1 MEKSSATNL
10 NSGSD
15 QNSGSKL
22 SGGSDRNSGPAKI
35 TREDVVV
42 VPAGELGDLVRAVLQ
57 AAGAD
62 QRNASRVAEAL
73 VSSNLSGVETH
84 GVWHLAGY
92 VAAIKAGDIV
102 PTAWPEILSQTPT
115 TALVSGNWTFGHV
128 VAKYAMELA
137 IEKAKAQN
145 VAVVGIVKSGHI
157 GRLGEYVE
165 LAASAGMISQV
176 WGGGQ
181 GVEVPAAVPYGG
193 RQRALHTNPVAMAFP
208 VGESAP
214 MMFDIAT
221 TALSGVKIVDARDQN
236 KPLPPDSIVDKDGN
250 PTTDAADF
258 FAGGAHVPFG
268 KHKGYAFMMAAEF
281 LGLVLTGADRHADPQ
296 RGGPI
301 FRNSGTVFMVMKSD
315 IFRPLEEYLAHGQEL
330 CARIRSVPPVPGFKE
345 VLVPGDPEA
354 RTRALRLR
362 EGIPIPKG
370 LWQKISE
377 LPRAQTFK

>member
-1 MEKSSATNL
+1 MENPSRLDPDSVKTIS
-10 NSGSD
+10 
-15 QNSGSKL
+15 
-22 SGGSDRNSGPAKI
+22 PA
-35 TREDVVV
+35 EDVVV
-42 VPAGELGDLVRAVLQ
+42 VSAEELRNLVRDVLK

-62 QRNASRVAEAL
+62 QRNADRVAEAL
-73 VSSNLSGVETH
+73 VSSNLCGVETH

-92 VAAIKAGDIV
+92 VNAIKSGDIV
-102 PTAWPEILSQTPT
+102 PTEWPEIISATPT

-128 VAKYAMELA
+128 TAKFAMEIA
-137 IEKAKAQN
+137 IEKAQAQN
-145 VAVVGIVKSGHI
+145 VSVVGIVKSGHI

-165 LAASAGMISQV
+165 LAASKGLIAMM

-193 RQRALHTNPVAMAFP
+193 RKRVLHTNPVAMAFP
-208 VGESAP
+208 VGSGSP

-250 PTTDAADF
+250 PTTNAADF
-258 FAGGAHVPFG
+258 FEGGAHVPFG

-281 LGLVLTGADRHADPQ
+281 LGMILTASDRYADPK

-301 FRNSGTVFMVMKSD
+301 FRHHGTAFIVIKPD
-315 IFRPLEEYLAHGQEL
+315 IFRPMEDFLAHGEEICSQ
-330 CARIRSVPPVPGFKE
+330 IRNVPPAPGFKE

-354 RTRALRLR
+354 RTRAKRRR
-362 EGIPIPKG
+362 EGIPIPKE

-377 LPRAQTFK
+377 LPRA

>member
-1 MEKSSATNL
+1 MGNTSEIKANP
-10 NSGSD
+10 GA
-15 QNSGSKL
+15 SK
-22 SGGSDRNSGPAKI
+22 GP
-35 TREDVVV
+35 REDVVV
-42 VPAGELGDLVRAVLQ
+42 VPADDLRDLVRDVLK

-62 QRNASRVAEAL
+62 QRNADRVAEAL
-73 VSSNLSGVETH
+73 VSSNLCGVETH

-92 VAAIKAGDIV
+92 VNAIKAGDII
-102 PTAWPEILSQTPT
+102 PTAWPEILSETPT

-128 VAKYAMELA
+128 AAKYAMEVA
-137 IEKAKAQN
+137 MAKAAAQN
-145 VAVVGIVKSGHI
+145 VAVVGVVKAGHI

-165 LAASAGMISQV
+165 LAASEGLISQV

-181 GVEVPAAVPYGG
+181 SVEVPAAVPYGG
-193 RQRALHTNPVAMAFP
+193 RKRALHTNPVAMAFP
-208 VGESAP
+208 VGAGAP

-221 TALSGVKIVDARDQN
+221 TATSGVKIVDARDQN
-236 KPLPPDSIVDKDGN
+236 KPLPPDCIVDKDGN
-250 PTTDAADF
+250 PTTNPADF

-281 LGLVLTGADRHADPQ
+281 LGLVLTASNRYADPQ

-301 FRNSGTVFMVMKSD
+301 FRHSGTTFIVMKPD
-315 IFRPLEEYLAHGQEL
+315 LFRPREEFLAHGEEI
-330 CARIRSVPPVPGFKE
+330 CSRIRSVPPAPGFKE

-354 RTRALRLR
+354 RTRAQRLR

-377 LPRAQTFK
+377 LPRA